1 MSTVNIFFE
10 IERLVKYAF
19 DNELIENLD
28 IILTR
33 NLLLDLFKV
42 EKPYE
47 GTIIVTENLTEATDV
62 LKNMLDYAFEI
73 GMLENN
79 SDTFRDLLDAKIMGI
94 LIPRQSYVANKFW
107 NIANNRG
114 TEDATKWYYDFSQK
128 SNYIRMD
135 RIRKNMH
142 WYSPTKFGNLEITVN
157 LSKPEKDPKAI
168 AAAKNVK
175 QDKYP
180 KCLLCVENVGYAG
193 RLDHFARQNH
203 RIVPFRINGEAW
215 SLQYSP
221 YVYFNEHCIV
231 LSNEHKPMKIEE
243 ETFRKMLDFIDQVP
257 HYFIGSNADLPIVGG
272 SILSHDHFQG
282 GNHDFPMAKALVE
295 KEFISK
301 KYSDVKIGIVKWPMS
316 VIRINAKD
324 RKTII
329 NIATEILN
337 KWRNYTDE
345 SLGIFAKTD
354 GIPHNTITP
363 IARKRGDEFELDLVL
378 RNNRTSVEN
387 PLGIFHPHSD
397 LHHIKK
403 ENIGLIEV
411 MGLAVLPGRL
421 KEEMKYV
428 TKILTGELPFERE
441 AFEKNEMLAK
451 HIDWMQRLANEFGIK
466 NSIDQANKIIKDSV
480 GLIFSKVLEDA
491 GVYKRDE
498 IGQAGL
504 DKFMM
509 TFI

>member
-1 MSTVNIFFE
+1 MSKINILFE

-19 DNELIENLD
+19 DNGLIEHLD

-33 NLLLDLFKV
+33 NLLLDLFKA

-47 GTIIVTENLTEATDV
+47 GVIKEELTEATDI
-62 LKNMLDYAFEI
+62 LKNMLDYAAEI

-94 LIPRQSYVANKFW
+94 LMPRQSYVANKFW

-114 TEDATKWYYDFSQK
+114 IEEATRWYYNFSQK

-142 WYSPTKFGNLEITVN
+142 WYSPTEFGDLEITVN

-180 KCLLCVENVGYAG
+180 KCLLCAENVGYAG
-193 RLDHFARQNH
+193 RVDHFARQNH

-231 LSNEHKPMKIEE
+231 FSNEHKPMKIEE

-282 GNHDFPMAKALVE
+282 GNHNFPMAKAEIE
-295 KEFISK
+295 KKFVSE
-301 KYSDVKIGIVKWPMS
+301 KYSNIKIGVVKWPMS
-316 VIRINAKD
+316 VIRINSKD
-324 RKTII
+324 RKSII
-329 NIATEILN
+329 KIATEILN

-345 SLGIFAKTD
+345 SLGIFAKTE
-354 GIPHNTITP
+354 GNAHNTITP

-378 RNNRTSVEN
+378 RNNRTSEEH
-387 PLGIFHPHSD
+387 PLGIFHPHSN

-421 KEEMKYV
+421 KNEMSYV
-428 TKILTGELPFERE
+428 NQILTGKLSSKRE
-441 AFEKNEMLAK
+441 ILEKNEMLVK
-451 HIDWMQRLANEFGIK
+451 HIDWIEELVNEFGAE

-480 GLIFSKVLEDA
+480 GLVFSKVLEDA

-498 IGQAGL
+498 KGQIGL
-504 DKFMM
+504 EKFIN
-509 TFI
+509 TVI